1 MLVKDKPRDP
11 LGVLIK
17 FHPDLLGSRKQQR
30 AAVAGLTKLERRY
43 FKINKHRIISPKP
56 FIKENV

>member
-1 MLVKDKPRDP
+1 MTTESKPRDP

-43 FKINKHRIISPKP
+43 FKVNKHRIVSPKP
-56 FIKENV
+56 FLKKNV